1 MSEKVTAEANRRTE
15 IVNAA
20 ALIIHRRGYDATSM
34 NEIADAVNLTKAG
47 LYYYTRGKQD
57 LLYMIIK
64 WAMDLVETD
73 ILTPCRE
80 IKNAEERIRAIIRN
94 HLKVMMV
101 DGGAVT
107 ILTVEVDKLPMERR
121 SEINQRHR
129 IYLDLVKNT
138 LAELKDLG
146 RLRPADPMIAALNM
160 FATFFGVPRWYQ
172 QKGHLNQDDVS
183 EEINTYILGALLK
196 DR

>member
-1 MSEKVTAEANRRTE
+1 MSEQVTAEANRRTE

-34 NEIADAVNLTKAG
+34 NEIAEAVNLTKAG

-80 IKNAEERIRAIIRN
+80 IKDPVERIRAIVKN

-107 ILTVEVDKLPMERR
+107 ILTVEVDKLPTEKH

-129 IYLDLVKNT
+129 IYLDLVRNT

-146 RLRPADPMIAALNM
+146 RLRTTDPMIAALNM
-160 FATFFGVPRWYQ
+160 FATFYGVPRWYHQ
-172 QKGHLNQDDVS
+172 EGHLDQDGVS
-183 EEINTYILGALLK
+183 EEINNYVLGALLN
-196 DR
+196 DS

>member
-107 ILTVEVDKLPMERR
+107 ILTVEVDKLPIERR

-129 IYLDLVKNT
+129 IYLDLVKDT
-138 LAELKDLG
+138 LKELKDLE

-183 EEINTYILGALLK
+183 EEINKYVLGALLK

>member
-1 MSEKVTAEANRRTE
+1 MSEKVTAEADRRTE

-80 IKNAEERIRAIIRN
+80 INNPEERLRAIIRN

-107 ILTVEVDKLPMERR
+107 ILTVEVNKLTTEKR

-129 IYLDLVKNT
+129 IYLDLVKDT
-138 LAELKDLG
+138 LADLKDLG

-183 EEINTYILGALLK
+183 EEINKYVLGALLK

>member
-1 MSEKVTAEANRRTE
+1 MTEADRRPE

-20 ALIIHRRGYDATSM
+20 ALIIHQRGYDATSM
-34 NEIADAVNLTKAG
+34 NEIAEAVNLTKAG
-47 LYYYTRGKQD
+47 LYYYTQGKQD
-57 LLYMIIK
+57 LLYMIMK

-80 IKNAEERIRAIIRN
+80 IKNPEERIRAIVKN

-107 ILTVEVDKLPMERR
+107 ILTVEVNKLTTEKR

-129 IYLDLVKNT
+129 IYLDLVKDT
-138 LAELKDLG
+138 LADLKDLG
-146 RLRPADPMIAALNM
+146 RLRPADPMIAALNL
-160 FATFFGVPRWYQ
+160 FATFFGVPRWYH
-172 QKGHLNQDDVS
+172 QKGNLNQDEVS
-183 EEINTYILGALLK
+183 KEISNYVLGALLK

>member
-1 MSEKVTAEANRRTE
+1 
-15 IVNAA
+15 
-20 ALIIHRRGYDATSM
+20 
-34 NEIADAVNLTKAG
+34 
-47 LYYYTRGKQD
+47 
-57 LLYMIIK
+57 K

-107 ILTVEVDKLPMERR
+107 ILTVEVDKLPIERR

-129 IYLDLVKNT
+129 IYLDLVKDT
-138 LAELKDLG
+138 LKELKDLD

-183 EEINTYILGALLK
+183 EEINKYVLGALLK

>member
-80 IKNAEERIRAIIRN
+80 IKNPEERIRAIIRN

-107 ILTVEVDKLPMERR
+107 ILTVEVDKLPIERR

-129 IYLDLVKNT
+129 IYLDLVKDT
-138 LAELKDLG
+138 LTELKDLE

-183 EEINTYILGALLK
+183 EEINKYVLGALLK

>member
-1 MSEKVTAEANRRTE
+1 MSEKVTAEADRRTE

-34 NEIADAVNLTKAG
+34 NEIAEAVNLTKAG

-80 IKNAEERIRAIIRN
+80 IKNPEERIRAIVKN
-94 HLKVMMV
+94 HLEVMMV

-107 ILTVEVDKLPMERR
+107 ILTVEVDKLPTEKR

-129 IYLDLVKNT
+129 IYLDLVRNT

-183 EEINTYILGALLK
+183 EEIDKYVLGALLK

>member
-107 ILTVEVDKLPMERR
+107 ILTVEVDKLPIERR

-129 IYLDLVKNT
+129 IYLDLVKDT
-138 LAELKDLG
+138 LKELKDLD

-183 EEINTYILGALLK
+183 EEINKYVLGALLK